1 MNGIKFTAIP
11 EHIPYPPKYKAA
23 LLKIHSDII
32 AYASTHTVACRKSR
46 LSMITAINTA
56 TLLTMNGE
64 SCPIDYSLEDPFQD
78 LPEYSV
84 EQLCHDLGE
93 LYVSY
98 NDIFFDIE
106 MIPNPNSVKANIVK
120 TDDDVESS
128 NSYEEVNIPK
138 APKYAKIP
146 APVIDTPK
154 ENLYLRPPA
163 VPRFDPTT
171 YSLNDVIGNEHFYMH
186 RSLPLIPEKQG
197 DVSCTTKLDNMTN
210 KDFMKLYP
218 NHLIRTRAPIM
229 YEQLGDIPMD
239 KNLGLLIPI
248 EGYNAEQVR
257 ENIIKYP
264 HFFQLTRIYNDKE
277 ISFYKHIEID
287 GELYDTLEVWDSLP
301 ISKILPKSS
310 EFIKE
315 YIIRKYLLDRE
326 AGIEHKFALHG
337 ALDPFLTLFAPPEF
351 YRDYGDPVELM
362 KKCVTARVNFFYSR
376 NPYIARYLS
385 IRKGYMQ
392 PNQTIDCPFKQF
404 CRKTTC
410 SNICPDYIEIQY
422 LLERNNLDRDK
433 SIYTR
438 SLKAIQE
445 ASEWL
450 TAASETYKVVISD
463 DTAETA
469 SRLTYVA
476 ICNHWKGNTL
486 HCSVYHLNFTDYLN
500 KLQQSWNGAPSDE
513 LDYINIF
520 IDKAKVLII
529 SNFDYIQF
537 KDFQAQI
544 LLNMFTNRKVNHLST
559 IIVSPRISSLVGSG
573 TFFARL
579 KEILGKDVLN

>member
-1 MNGIKFTAIP
+1 MIFIILFTDLLDILRYPAKYRNILMK
-11 EHIPYPPKYKAA
+11 EHKKIYDYAVENFMESRSFYKHIVNAFNYVSYTV
-23 LLKIHSDII
+23 LLGDTID
-32 AYASTHTVACRKSR
+32 
-46 LSMITAINTA
+46 
-56 TLLTMNGE
+56 E
-64 SCPIDYSLEDPFQD
+64 IDYSDRKFFWDKNYNSTEHKKL
-78 LPEYSV
+78 
-84 EQLCHDLGE
+84 LGD
-93 LYVSY
+93 LYV
-98 NDIFFDIE
+98 DIDNIE
-106 MIPNPNSVKANIVK
+106 WNLTPASNEASTVDTK
-120 TDDDVESS
+120 TEDVS
-128 NSYEEVNIPK
+128 
-138 APKYAKIP
+138 APTT
-146 APVIDTPK
+146 VIDNSIETPK

-171 YSLNDVIGNEHFYMH
+171 YSLNDVIGNEHFYMY

-229 YEQLGDIPMD
+229 YEPLGDIPMD
-239 KNLGLLIPI
+239 KDLGLLIPI
-248 EGYNAEQVR
+248 EGYTAEQVR

>member
-1 MNGIKFTAIP
+1 MK
-11 EHIPYPPKYKAA
+11 EHKKIYDYAVENFMESRSFYKHIVNAFNYV
-23 LLKIHSDII
+23 S
-32 AYASTHTVACRKSR
+32 YTV
-46 LSMITAINTA
+46 LSGD
-56 TLLTMNGE
+56 TLDE
-64 SCPIDYSLEDPFQD
+64 IDYSDRKFFWDKNYNSTEHKKL
-78 LPEYSV
+78 
-84 EQLCHDLGE
+84 LGD
-93 LYVSY
+93 LYV
-98 NDIFFDIE
+98 DIDNIE
-106 MIPNPNSVKANIVK
+106 WNLTPVSN
-120 TDDDVESS
+120 VESTT
-128 NSYEEVNIPK
+128 EIKPK
-138 APKYAKIP
+138 DVMISTA
-146 APVIDTPK
+146 VIDNSIETPK

-171 YSLNDVIGNEHFYMH
+171 YSLNDVIGNEHFYMY
-186 RSLPLIPEKQG
+186 RSLPVIPEKQG
-197 DVSCTTKLDNMTN
+197 DVSCTTKLDNMTS

-229 YEQLGDIPMD
+229 YEPLGNIPMD
-239 KNLGLLIPI
+239 KDLGLLIPI
-248 EGYNAEQVR
+248 EGYTAEQVR

-264 HFFQLTRIYNDKE
+264 HFYKLTRIYNDQE
-277 ISFYKHIEID
+277 INFYKHIEID
-287 GELYDTLEVWDSLP
+287 GVLHDTLEVWDNLP
-301 ISKILPKSS
+301 ISKILPKIA

-315 YIIRKYLLDRE
+315 YIIRKYLLERDS
-326 AGIEHKFALHG
+326 GIEHKFTLNG
-337 ALDPFLTLFAPPEF
+337 SLDPFLTLFAPPEF
-351 YRDYGDPVELM
+351 YKDYGDPVDLM

-376 NPYIARYLS
+376 NPYIARYLN
-385 IRKGYMQ
+385 IKKGFMQ

-422 LLERNNLDRDK
+422 LLERNNLDRDM

-476 ICNHWKGNTL
+476 ICDHWKGNTL

-500 KLQQSWNGAPSDE
+500 KLQQSWNGASSDE

-537 KDFQAQI
+537 KDFQAQT
-544 LLNMFTNRKVNHLST
+544 LLNMFTNRKVNHQST

-573 TFFARL
+573 PFFTRL